1 MTKPTDLNPIQQPE
15 EDVRPP
21 GDSSEPSAALETAL
35 LDPTFIYSPTPVVIT
50 NTKFDIIYSNQAAE
64 NLLHIK
70 QSVSMRRKLHANLLR
85 HIGSKTSAFINWIQS
100 HPEKGLEVLLSINTL
115 TRHIAFGSSQVIDG
129 SPCYVFNFLPSSKL
143 TFLGMDNAVCQAV
156 FEYSRLSIYIT
167 DNNRKIIS
175 ANPGFAEMF
184 GYSRNELIGQTDT
197 PLYTRE
203 SYEEITHD
211 AFSTV
216 MEMDFWKGRVTA
228 KHVSGDAFAAKLSV
242 IAAPSSNQDND
253 GTMYVHILD
262 DIGDQ
267 VEFEILLRTTAETD
281 ALTGL
286 RNRLGFNNYFESAMS
301 EAVRTGGS
309 LYVFFMDLDAFKPI
323 NDTHGHSVGD
333 ELLINVANR
342 LQNSLKKKD
351 FIARLGGD
359 EFVIIPSSELSW
371 EQVNNIA
378 NKLVASL
385 SEKYCIRD
393 IELECKVSIGVACYP
408 DNGLTADNIIEA
420 ADTAMYTSKKNGG
433 NQATVYE
440 NL

>member
-1 MTKPTDLNPIQQPE
+1 MTKPTDPNPSQQPV
-15 EDVRPP
+15 EDGQARIE
-21 GDSSEPSAALETAL
+21 SNESSAALEQAF

-64 NLLHIK
+64 NLLHTK
-70 QSVSMRRKLHANLLR
+70 QSISVRHKIHANLLR
-85 HIGSKTSAFINWIQS
+85 HIGSKTSVFINWIQS
-100 HPEKGLEVLLSINTL
+100 HPQRGLEVLLSVSTL
-115 TRHIAFGSSQVIDG
+115 TRHIAFGSCQVIDG

-143 TFLGMDNAVCQAV
+143 TFLGVDNAVCQAV

-167 DNNRKIIS
+167 DSNRKIIS
-175 ANPGFAEMF
+175 SNPGFAEMF

-203 SYEEITHD
+203 SNEEIAHD
-211 AFSTV
+211 AFSKV
-216 MEMDFWKGRVTA
+216 KEMDFWKGRVTA
-228 KHVSGDAFAAKLSV
+228 THNSGETFAVKLSV
-242 IAAPSSNQDND
+242 IAAPSSNHDSD

-267 VEFEILLRTTAETD
+267 VEFESLLRTTAETD

-286 RNRLGFNNYFESAMS
+286 RNRLGFNKHFESAMS
-301 EAVRTGGS
+301 EAVRTGGA

-323 NDTHGHSVGD
+323 NDTYGHSIGD
-333 ELLINVANR
+333 ELLISVANR
-342 LQNSLKKKD
+342 LTNSLKKKD

-359 EFVIIPSSELSW
+359 EFVIIPSSELNW
-371 EQVNNIA
+371 EQVKNIA
-378 NKLVASL
+378 NKLVSSL

-393 IELECKVSIGVACYP
+393 IELQCKVSIGVACYP

-433 NQATVYE
+433 NQATIYTKP
-440 NL
+440 